1 MFPQAFQ
8 FNEKYLIAIL
18 EHTYSCQY
26 GTFIGNC
33 DKQRQNLKLSERT
46 YSLWGYLVTHND
58 EFVNPLYEKST
69 YAEILKPNL
78 SPQNIKFWRG
88 LYCKFETGAHPREPI
103 VDLLT
108 ITQVKLFSFN
118 YRLNRRGRP
127 NYLVWNSRKFQLTWT
142 ERFFDPR
149 TIPHHWRITAVICQ
163 VRYKRLAQKSAS
175 LEVLQGCLNHL
186 LPLHRLLSR
195 VQILRS

>member
-118 YRLNRRGRP
+118 YRLNRRGRS
-127 NYLVWNSRKFQLTWT
+127 NYLV
-142 ERFFDPR
+142 
-149 TIPHHWRITAVICQ
+149 
-163 VRYKRLAQKSAS
+163 
-175 LEVLQGCLNHL
+175 
-186 LPLHRLLSR
+186 
-195 VQILRS
+195 

>member
-26 GTFIGNC
+26 GTFIGKC

-78 SPQNIKFWRG
+78 SPQNRTLFLNQYFCLAKVE
-88 LYCKFETGAHPREPI
+88 YKNPC
-103 VDLLT
+103 LT
-108 ITQVKLFSFN
+108 ATSSV
-118 YRLNRRGRP
+118 
-127 NYLVWNSRKFQLTWT
+127 
-142 ERFFDPR
+142 
-149 TIPHHWRITAVICQ
+149 AAC
-163 VRYKRLAQKSAS
+163 
-175 LEVLQGCLNHL
+175 NHA
-186 LPLHRLLSR
+186 PDA
-195 VQILRS
+195 